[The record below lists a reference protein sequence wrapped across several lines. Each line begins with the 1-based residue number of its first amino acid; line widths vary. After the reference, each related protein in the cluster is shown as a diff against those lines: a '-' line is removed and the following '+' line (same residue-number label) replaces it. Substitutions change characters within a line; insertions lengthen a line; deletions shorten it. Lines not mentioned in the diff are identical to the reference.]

1 MPSIESSG
9 HPLVFRVADDPASVP
24 ARPSGAPEG
33 VISFMDTMRAGVS
46 SEAVDA
52 AARGVIEKAGFGEY
66 FRHRLGYSIGVNYPP
81 DWGEGQILSLRK
93 GEPRLLEENM
103 TFHMVPLCLVYREFG
118 IGFSATVRVTRTGC
132 EEFSALP
139 RTMIVK

>member
-1 MPSIESSG
+1 M
-9 HPLVFRVADDPASVP
+9 RQK
-24 ARPSGAPEG
+24 ARQKACAEAVLEG
-33 VISFMDTMRAGVS
+33 LQAAMDTMRAGVS

-52 AARGVIEKAGFGEY
+52 AARGVIEQANFGEY

-103 TFHMVPLCLVYREFG
+103 TFHMVPLCLLYRDWG
-118 IGFSATVRVTRTGC
+118 IGFSESIRVTKDGC
-132 EEFSALP
+132 ERFSRLP
-139 RTMIVK
+139 REVIIKR